1 MEDVTEDKSHIHQA
15 RVICICC
22 LSTTVPLIKLL
33 NCKHLL
39 SFAKIIDNKF
49 QVEFKDAY
57 ACYLCHNLIKKI
69 DKFKQQVEE
78 SISNLYEVHKK
89 LIIEPK
95 KLQITDIEI
104 NSAIN
109 NEPLKN
115 EFNQIVNI
123 KTEITEIKY
132 EEDLTDYDIPLK
144 VKKVKSKEKKVKGT
158 KRGPNYEGKLKI
170 VLLTYEEMMEE
181 RKKESAKISY
191 INLPFKCEDCVIG
204 FDHEVTLK
212 MHIIQRHSNKEK
224 GYICDIC
231 NSVLSTEA
239 SLKEHKKR
247 HIRRYECLECGLR
260 KADLHYVIKHY
271 KEEHGS
277 IHTMHT
283 CVDCGFTTES
293 NRTYRYHREK
303 HRSKKKCRQCGNT
316 FANPSALRTH
326 VFTVHSKSGRTYIC
340 PVCGKTYRAKSSLV
354 AHQTLHATGPSP
366 DSFCVSCK
374 IHFRNAV
381 ALKHHLKTHSKHV
394 RDSDKKFTCE
404 ECGLKFLLKRLL
416 EEHIDWEHLK
426 REKYVCE
433 ECTKVFKNKSALK
446 RHKSYVHDKKR
457 PPKNKICDH
466 CGQGFTTLQILR
478 THVRTHTGERPLQ
491 CTKCPATFAHNGAL
505 YTHNKLLHTNK

>member
-39 SFAKIIDNKF
+39 SFAKIIDNK
-49 QVEFKDAY
+49 VEFKDAY

-170 VLLTYEEMMEE
+170 VLLTNEEMMEE

-191 INLPFKCEDCVIG
+191 INLPYKCEDCVIG

-212 MHIIQRHSNKEK
+212 MHIIQRHSNFMNHIPK
-224 GYICDIC
+224 G
-231 NSVLSTEA
+231 
-239 SLKEHKKR
+239 
-247 HIRRYECLECGLR
+247 
-260 KADLHYVIKHY
+260 
-271 KEEHGS
+271 GS
-277 IHTMHT
+277 ICRKDSLSRLLRCMRRIYGSIY
-283 CVDCGFTTES
+283 DFRS

-340 PVCGKTYRAKSSLV
+340 PICGKTYRAKSSLV
-354 AHQTLHATGPSP
+354 AHQALHATGPSP

>member
-1 MEDVTEDKSHIHQA
+1 MEDVIEDKTNINQA
-15 RVICICC
+15 R
-22 LSTTVPLIKLL
+22 
-33 NCKHLL
+33 
-39 SFAKIIDNKF
+39 
-49 QVEFKDAY
+49 VEFKDAY
-57 ACYLCHNLIKKI
+57 ACYLCHNLIKRI
-69 DKFKQQVEE
+69 DMFKQQVEE
-78 SISNLYEVHKK
+78 SISTLYEVHKK

-95 KLQITDIEI
+95 LFQIAPIEI
-104 NSAIN
+104 NFTTN
-109 NEPLKN
+109 NEPIKN
-115 EFNQIVNI
+115 IFNQIINI

-132 EEDLTDYDIPLK
+132 EEDCTDYDVPLK
-144 VKKVKSKEKKVKGT
+144 IKKIKGTKKVKGT

-170 VLLTYEEMMEE
+170 VMLSYEEMMEE

-191 INLPFKCEDCVIG
+191 INLPFKCEDCVMG
-204 FDHEVTLK
+204 FDHEVTLN
-212 MHIIQRHSNKEK
+212 MHIIQRHSNKES
-224 GYICDIC
+224 GYVCDIC
-231 NSVLSTEA
+231 NSVLSTDA

-271 KEEHGS
+271 KEEHGP
-277 IHTMHT
+277 IHTIHT
-283 CVDCGFTTES
+283 CVDCGFTTD
-293 NRTYRYHREK
+293 
-303 HRSKKKCRQCGNT
+303 
-316 FANPSALRTH
+316 
-326 VFTVHSKSGRTYIC
+326 TVHSKSGRTYIC
-340 PVCGKTYRAKSSLV
+340 AVCGKTYRAKSSLV
-354 AHQTLHATGPSP
+354 AHQTLHATGPTP
-366 DSFCVSCK
+366 DSFCVTCK
-374 IHFRNAV
+374 IHFRNAL

-394 RDSDKKFTCE
+394 READKKFTCE

-433 ECTKVFKNKSALK
+433 DCSKVFKNKSALK